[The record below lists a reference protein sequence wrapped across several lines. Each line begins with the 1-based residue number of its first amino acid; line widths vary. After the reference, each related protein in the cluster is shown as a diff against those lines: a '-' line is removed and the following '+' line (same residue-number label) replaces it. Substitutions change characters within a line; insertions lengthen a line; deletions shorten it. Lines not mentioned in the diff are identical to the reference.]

1 MHLCKQFLFVDCIF
15 PLIHFRTE
23 ISKTSEELKQL
34 RMHYD
39 SKCEDFKLMES
50 KSVET
55 KTAYET
61 HIKHLTTR

>member
-1 MHLCKQFLFVDCIF
+1 
-15 PLIHFRTE
+15 
-23 ISKTSEELKQL
+23 
-34 RMHYD
+34 MHYD